1 MDFFCCCHCFSATSG
16 EREALTA
23 QCPKQLRRDI
33 GGADVFS
40 KEGNLTMKLVN
51 VLEIDTLFS
60 DIAETFNKQHGDHW
74 AMKEAIQRLKEDS
87 GCAPT
92 SSLTTCIEHI
102 KQKYGTCKAQVQMEG
117 YTFSLVAEE
126 KEVPE
131 KLEQA
136 QRQVGELNH
145 ATKRVIA
152 TEMKLQEMV
161 LSVLQ
166 SQKQLEETVKAA
178 NPEYLDQVRL
188 NVNLRE
194 NFQKV
199 SVAKEL
205 AKQYGEDASKVMK
218 EMAQLAG
225 LTL

>member
-1 MDFFCCCHCFSATSG
+1 MSFFCCCHCLSATPG

-23 QCPKQLRRDI
+23 HDPKRPCQDI
-33 GGADVFS
+33 GSDVFS
-40 KEGNLTMKLVN
+40 KEGTLTMKLVN
-51 VLEIDTLFS
+51 VLQIDTLFS

-74 AMKEAIQRLKEDS
+74 AMKEAIQRLKEVS

-92 SSLTTCIEHI
+92 NSLAACIENI
-102 KQKYGTCKAQVQMEG
+102 KQEHGACNVQVHMEG
-117 YTFSLVAEE
+117 YRFSLVAEE

-145 ATKRVIA
+145 ATKCVLA

-161 LSVLQ
+161 HSVLQ
-166 SQKQLEETVKAA
+166 RQSQLEETVKAA
-178 NPEYLDQVRL
+178 NPEYLDQVCL
-188 NVNLRE
+188 EVNLRE

-199 SVAKEL
+199 SLAKDL
-205 AKQYGEDASKVMK
+205 SKQYGEDASRVLK
-218 EMAQLAG
+218 EMARLAG

>member
-1 MDFFCCCHCFSATSG
+1 MSFFCCCHCLSAAPE
-16 EREALTA
+16 EREALSA
-23 QCPKQLRRDI
+23 HYPKRPCRDI
-33 GGADVFS
+33 GADVFS
-40 KEGNLTMKLVN
+40 KEGTLTMKLVN

-60 DIAETFNKQHGDHW
+60 AIAETFNKQHGDHW
-74 AMKEAIQRLKEDS
+74 AMKEAIQRLKEVS

-92 SSLTTCIEHI
+92 NTLAACIENI
-102 KQKYGTCKAQVQMEG
+102 KQEHGACNVQVHMKG
-117 YTFSLVAEE
+117 YRFSLVAEG

-145 ATKRVIA
+145 ATKCVIA
-152 TEMKLQEMV
+152 MEMKLQEMV
-161 LSVLQ
+161 RSVLQ
-166 SQKQLEETVKAA
+166 SQSQLEETVKAA

-188 NVNLRE
+188 EVNLRE

-199 SVAKEL
+199 SLAKEL
-205 AKQYGEDASKVMK
+205 SKQYGEDASRVLK

>member
-1 MDFFCCCHCFSATSG
+1 MSFFCCCHCVSATPG

-23 QCPKQLRRDI
+23 HYPKQPCRDI
-33 GGADVFS
+33 GGDVFS
-40 KEGNLTMKLVN
+40 KEGTLTMKLVN
-51 VLEIDTLFS
+51 VLEIDMLFS

-74 AMKEAIQRLKEDS
+74 AMKEAIQRLKEVS

-92 SSLTTCIEHI
+92 NSLAACIENI
-102 KQKYGTCKAQVQMEG
+102 KQQHGACNVQVHMEG
-117 YTFSLVAEE
+117 YRFSLVAEE

-145 ATKRVIA
+145 ATKCVIA
-152 TEMKLQEMV
+152 MEMKLQEMV
-161 LSVLQ
+161 CSVLQ
-166 SQKQLEETVKAA
+166 RQSQLEETVKAG

-188 NVNLRE
+188 EVNLRE

-199 SVAKEL
+199 SLAKDL
-205 AKQYGEDASKVMK
+205 SKQYGEDASRVLK
-218 EMAQLAG
+218 EMSQLAG